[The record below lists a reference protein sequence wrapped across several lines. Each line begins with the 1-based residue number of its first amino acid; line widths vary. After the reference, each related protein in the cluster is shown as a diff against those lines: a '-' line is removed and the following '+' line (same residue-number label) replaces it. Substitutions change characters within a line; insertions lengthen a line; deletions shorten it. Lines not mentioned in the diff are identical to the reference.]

1 MKTYM
6 ARTQDF
12 EKKWFLIDAG
22 GKPVG
27 RVATRIANVL
37 RGKTKPQFTP
47 HADIGDYVVVVN
59 AEKVVFTGKKWEQK
73 FYYRHSGYP
82 GGIKSISAGKLHE
95 KNPEEIL
102 RKAVWGMLPKNKWQ
116 KKLIARLKVYSGES
130 HPHEAQQPRPLEEV

>member
-47 HADIGDYVVVVN
+47 HADIGDYVIVVN

-82 GGIKSISAGKLHE
+82 GGIKSISAEKLHQ
-95 KNPEEIL
+95 KDPEEIL

-116 KKLIARLKVYSGES
+116 KKLIARLKVYPGGS
-130 HPHEAQQPRPLEEV
+130 HPHKAQQPQPLEEV